1 LAITRVSGLCSQPDA
16 KAFAQY
22 QPKTHKGLAIN
33 ASNKRRPD
41 KGVRWRPKAGTN
53 LIALLAG
60 GNEKDQSLAD
70 KLTAC
75 SAALAPTYADA
86 L

>member
-33 ASNKRRPD
+33 ACINGGFYAAKRR
-41 KGVRWRPKAGTN
+41 KSRPVEARRAGTN
-53 LIALLAG
+53 LMQLLNILCSTADIAFFA
-60 GNEKDQSLAD
+60 
-70 KLTAC
+70 
-75 SAALAPTYADA
+75 
-86 L
+86 